1 MEKYNTSKICYTHE
15 EYHIMSNI
23 TTFLPEIYGD
33 HPSSVVSFANY
44 DALRAQ
50 LENGL
55 QYYNSCTYSL
65 DTYDIAAENRDQ
77 LKQIKKVISDKKKA
91 LEEAYKAP
99 YADAEAK
106 LSELLAMIEVPLK
119 AADNFIKDADKRK
132 KEQDVLGFA
141 RKEAERLGEH
151 GEKILASPA
160 FFDTKWLNATCTT
173 KKWQGE
179 VKDILVRA
187 ADDIAS
193 IQAAG
198 GKHTPALL
206 AQYYESLSM
215 TSTQNFLA
223 SLKKTEM
230 QENTVSDTHS
240 EGVVGYKILRIT
252 ANEHQM
258 LQLMS
263 QMELMGLDV
272 EEIEDGMPRAM
283 EETTTA
289 DFDSFV
295 AFDIEHT
302 GTFGIANG
310 DAEAEIIEIGA
321 VKVVNG
327 VITERFDEL
336 CNPSRKIVPRI
347 AKLTNITDEMVK
359 DKPSVDEIIRRFKE
373 FVGDN
378 VLVGHNIKACDI
390 PHITRAAKR
399 AGIAFDNAYLDTRPL
414 AKKHQASCG
423 WENIKLTTLSAYFG
437 ITQNEA
443 HRAWCDAEA
452 NAQVYLKL
460 KNL

>member
-1 MEKYNTSKICYTHE
+1 MNKMNKLI
-15 EYHIMSNI
+15 
-23 TTFLPEIYGD
+23 PAIYAD
-33 HPSSVVSFANY
+33 HRPLTVSFHNY
-44 DALRAQ
+44 EEIKAQ
-50 LENGL
+50 LESGL
-55 QYYNSCTYSL
+55 TYYNGCIYSL

-77 LKQIKKVISDKKKA
+77 LKQIKKALTDTKKEMEA
-91 LEEAYKAP
+91 AYKAP
-99 YADAEAK
+99 YADAEEK
-106 LSELLAMIEVPLK
+106 LNSLLAMIEEPLK
-119 AADNFIKDADKRK
+119 AADIFLKDADKKK
-132 KEQDVLGFA
+132 KEHDILSFA
-141 RKEAERLGEH
+141 YQTAAKLGEH
-151 GEKILASPA
+151 GQKIVGSPK
-160 FFDTKWLNATCTT
+160 FFKPKWLNATCTAKQWKT
-173 KKWQGE
+173 
-179 VKDILVRA
+179 DIENTVAQA

-215 TSTQNFLA
+215 TSTQNFFA
-223 SLKKTEM
+223 SLKETEE
-230 QENTVSDTHS
+230 QESTAPDTSSD
-240 EGVVGYKILRIT
+240 GVVGYKILRIT

-272 EEIEDGMPRAM
+272 EELEDGMPRAM

-289 DFDSFV
+289 DFESFV

-302 GTFGIANG
+302 GTFGIASG

-327 VITERFDEL
+327 VITEKFDEL
-336 CNPSRKIVPRI
+336 CNPGRKIVPRI

-359 DKPSVDEIIRRFKE
+359 DKPSVDEIIRKFKE
-373 FVGDN
+373 FVGDS
-378 VLVGHNIKACDI
+378 VLVGHNIKSCDI

-399 AGIAFDNAYLDTRPL
+399 AGIAFENAYLDTRPL